1 MATSK
6 ELKETLVKEY
16 GYTKKDFVNPE
27 TGKEY
32 TFKKLESLLKQEQDK
47 ENPVEVEDDSLDEFN
62 QEVVKNVAVKFED
75 SDLIP
80 VMSGVRGRFIHHSG
94 AGNGVYT
101 FTEFGQVQD
110 IVFKELKN
118 IFNTKRTLLEDG
130 YLIILN
136 KDLIKEFRLEKQ
148 YKHVVTP
155 KRVNDLLNRSADE
168 LISFLSGT
176 TQEAQLALLSV
187 AKVKYNTG
195 ELDKRSTIQAL
206 EEFFDTSLE
215 DNFGK

>member
-1 MATSK
+1 MATIK
-6 ELKETLVKEY
+6 ELKEILVKEY

-27 TGKEY
+27 NGKEY

-47 ENPVEVEDDSLDEFN
+47 ETSVFDDSSLEEFN
-62 QEVVKNVAVKFED
+62 QAVVKNVAVKFD
-75 SDLIP
+75 DNDLIP
-80 VMSGVRGRFIHHSG
+80 VMSGVRGRFLHHSG

-110 IVFKELKN
+110 IVFKELKH
-118 IFNTKRTLLEDG
+118 IFNTKRILLEEG

-136 KDLIKEFRLEKQ
+136 KDLIKEFRLEEQ

-155 KRVNDLLNRSADE
+155 KRVNDLLNRSAEE
-168 LISFLSGT
+168 LTTFLSGT
-176 TQEAQLALLSV
+176 TKEAQLALLSV